1 MQLHV
6 KGFFKD
12 VLPDLLFL
20 LVVTLGVSTV
30 IMGIAIVLFSLAEH
44 KAGVDLLVMLLTVSF
59 VIVSF
64 LYSLYLLYRA
74 DRFS

>member
-12 VLPDLLFL
+12 ILPDLLFL
-20 LVVTLGVSTV
+20 LVVILGLST
-30 IMGIAIVLFSLAEH
+30 IITGIAIVLFSLAEH

-64 LYSLYLLYRA
+64 LYSLYLLHRA